1 MSTKKKTTRKKKPT
15 SKPTPRLRPP
25 ATEYTCPRCLARVL
39 TGWDDDLMA
48 SKHTVDAAP
57 VTALGELDAWERGL
71 ACFEVAGRRIS
82 WRDHWRVATR
92 PASTA
97 SVHPAHRCHLHLE
110 RAPQTQATQDTDWP
124 GHPDQP
130 PY

>member
-1 MSTKKKTTRKKKPT
+1 MAPARKKPARKKTA
-15 SKPTPRLRPP
+15 SPTPRLRPP
-25 ATEYTCPRCLARVL
+25 AAEHTCPHCLARVL

-48 SKHTVDAAP
+48 SKQTIDAAP
-57 VTALGELDAWERGL
+57 VTALGELDAWEAGL
-71 ACFEVAGRRIS
+71 ACFELAGQRIS
-82 WRDHWRVATR
+82 WRDHWAVTTR
-92 PASTA
+92 PAWAA